1 MGNKNGHGGVR
12 PNSGRKSKAEEQ
24 QLVERLSPFQDL
36 GLEKL
41 VAAMRLGEQWAI
53 KMYFEYM
60 YGKPTQRIE
69 QTGKDGQPQQIQIFT
84 VPGPVMPTNEDDIDE
99 DIAP

>member
-1 MGNKNGHGGVR
+1 MKKSNGHGGVR

-69 QTGKDGQPQQIQIFT
+69 QTGKDGQPLTINVGIID
-84 VPGPVMPTNEDDIDE
+84 GPKMPTNEDDIDE
-99 DIAP
+99 DIEP